1 MSRLE
6 IANYWSRESGYMPL
20 MKDPLRDAG
29 MKTYVEEFAHV
40 RPVLA
45 QMQDTISTYVWAEK
59 GALEAQ
65 SIVSKL
71 IDDLWAGKGPASEL
85 VPVAVRQGNAALA
98 KTN

>member
-1 MSRLE
+1 
-6 IANYWSRESGYMPL
+6 
-20 MKDPLRDAG
+20 MK
-29 MKTYVEEFAHV
+29 KYVDEFPYV

-45 QMQDTISTYVWAEK
+45 QMPDTISTYVWAEK

-71 IDDLWAGKGPASEL
+71 IDDLWAGKGSAAEL

>member
-1 MSRLE
+1 
-6 IANYWSRESGYMPL
+6 
-20 MKDPLRDAG
+20 MKDPLRDAD
-29 MKTYVEEFAHV
+29 MKKYVDEFAHV

-45 QMQDTISTYVWAEK
+45 QMPDTISTYVWAEK

-71 IDDLWAGKGPASEL
+71 IDDLWAGKGSASEL